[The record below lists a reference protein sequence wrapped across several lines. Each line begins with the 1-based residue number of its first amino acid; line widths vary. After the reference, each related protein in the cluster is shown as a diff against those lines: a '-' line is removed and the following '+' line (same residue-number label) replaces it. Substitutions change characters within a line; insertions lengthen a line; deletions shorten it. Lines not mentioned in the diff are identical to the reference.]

1 MKRRFLGLFLFAGAL
16 FGAPPARAAELV
28 MFERAGCVWC
38 ERWNA
43 EVGGVY
49 DKTEESRK
57 AALRRVDLARGT
69 PPDLSA
75 VGAIVFTP
83 TFVLVDK
90 GREIGRIEG
99 YTDEA
104 FFYAYLNGLLARLE
118 AAATTH

>member
-16 FGAPPARAAELV
+16 LGAASARAAELV

-49 DKTEESRK
+49 DRTDEGRK
-57 AALRRVDLARGT
+57 AVLRRVDLARGT

-90 GREIGRIEG
+90 GKEIGRIEG

-104 FFYAYLNGLLARLE
+104 FFYAYLNGLLAKLDPS
-118 AAATTH
+118 TTH

>member
-1 MKRRFLGLFLFAGAL
+1 MKRRVFGLFLFAGAL

-90 GREIGRIEG
+90 GKEIGRIEG

-104 FFYAYLNGLLARLE
+104 FFYAYLNGLIARLE
-118 AAATTH
+118 AAATH

>member
-16 FGAPPARAAELV
+16 LGAAPARAVELV

-49 DKTEESRK
+49 DRTDEGRK

-90 GREIGRIEG
+90 GKEIGRIEG

-104 FFYAYLNGLLARLE
+104 FFYAYLNGLIAKLG
-118 AAATTH
+118 AAATH

>member
-1 MKRRFLGLFLFAGAL
+1 MKRRFLGLVLFAGAL
-16 FGAPPARAAELV
+16 FGVAPARAAELV

-49 DKTEESRK
+49 DKTAESRK
-57 AALRRVDLARGT
+57 AALRRVDIAKGT
-69 PPDLSA
+69 PQDLSA

-90 GREIGRIEG
+90 GKEIGRIEG

-104 FFYAYLNGLLARLE
+104 FFYAYLNGLIAKLG
-118 AAATTH
+118 AAATH